1 MISTIVLLAGF
12 IPTQNAQRTELDEI
26 EESEFRKI
34 DSIFGDILSVVY
46 GLVKRRFDR
55 GSLVKRLLKKSY
67 N

>member
-46 GLVKRRFDR
+46 GLVERRFGR
-55 GSLVKRLLKKSY
+55 VSLVKRLLKKSY

>member
-1 MISTIVLLAGF
+1 MLSTIVLLAGFF

-46 GLVKRRFDR
+46 GLVERRFD
-55 GSLVKRLLKKSY
+55 
-67 N
+67 